1 MSRRYARMRSMR
13 HLAVTSL
20 LALLSSTS
28 QAQERV
34 GASPLRI
41 AWESDPPAQG
51 FQAVCGRVFNDGPVD
66 ARRVR
71 VRVEGLDERGGVITR
86 REGDVLGQVSSKG
99 LGRFCLTMAA
109 GAATF
114 RVTIVNAEWVV
125 TPEAP

>member
-1 MSRRYARMRSMR
+1 MDRRDARMRSMR
-13 HLAVTSL
+13 HLAFMGL
-20 LALLSSTS
+20 LALFSSTS

-34 GASPLRI
+34 GASALRI
-41 AWESDPPAQG
+41 AWESDAPAQG

-71 VRVEGLDERGGVITR
+71 VRVEGLDERGSAITR

-109 GAATF
+109 GAADY

>member
-1 MSRRYARMRSMR
+1 MRSMR
-13 HLAVTSL
+13 HLAFMGL
-20 LALLSSTS
+20 LAIFSSTG

-34 GASPLRI
+34 GGSPLRI
-41 AWESDPPAQG
+41 AWELDAPAQG

-86 REGDVLGQVSSKG
+86 RDGDVLGQVSSRS

-109 GAATF
+109 GAAEY
-114 RVTIVNAEWVV
+114 RVIIINAEWVV
-125 TPEAP
+125 TPESP

>member
-1 MSRRYARMRSMR
+1 MRSMQ
-13 HLAVTSL
+13 HLAFMCL
-20 LALLSSTS
+20 LALSSSTS

-34 GASPLRI
+34 GASPPLRI
-41 AWESDPPAQG
+41 AWELDAPAQG

-86 REGDVLGQVSSKG
+86 RDGDVLGQVSSKG

-109 GAATF
+109 GAADY